1 LCVNLKKK
9 RPSKLIRVLGPA
21 PAVVSR
27 IRGSYRWNVLL
38 KAKTVPQLVKLLRKT
53 LKNFIRDVFIK
64 LDVPEGHAEIIAK
77 VLISSDLRG
86 IDSHGIQ
93 RLKMYYDRI
102 KEGIYNPKTNI
113 KVISDNKATAVLDG
127 GCGMG
132 HVIAYLSMRLAI
144 EKAKKYGIGAVAV
157 RNSTHFGIAGY
168 YSLMA
173 INEGMIGF
181 VTTNTR
187 PSVPPTF
194 GIEPM
199 LGTNPLTYGAP
210 TDEDFPFLI
219 DCATSII
226 QRGKVEVFNRL
237 HKPIPEGLII
247 SSNGNSKTDPDVI
260 LNKLINRS
268 AALLPLGGLGE
279 DTSGHKGY
287 GYATFAEILSSALQD
302 GVYLKDTAGVIENG
316 QKKLKVGHFFLAI
329 NIQNFIPVKKFKKI
343 TGNIMRDLRRSKKAP
358 GKDRIYTAGEK
369 EYYNEVERKKIGIP
383 INKSIQKDIKIIQK
397 ELKLNNYNFPF

>member
-1 LCVNLKKK
+1 MVEQIQEETNLEPSDDIVYMEVNILKD
-9 RPSKLIRVLGPA
+9 
-21 PAVVSR
+21 
-27 IRGSYRWNVLL
+27 
-38 KAKTVPQLVKLLRKT
+38 
-53 LKNFIRDVFIK
+53 FIKDVFIN
-64 LDVPEGHAEIIAK
+64 LDVPEGHAEIITK

-93 RLKMYYDRI
+93 RCKMYYDRI

-113 KVISDNKATAVLDG
+113 KIIRDDKTTAVLDG

-132 HVIAYLSMRLAI
+132 HVIAYLAMRLAI
-144 EKAKKYGIGAVAV
+144 EKAKKYGLGAVAV

-168 YSLMA
+168 YSSMA
-173 INEGMIGF
+173 IKEGMIGF

-187 PSVPPTF
+187 PAVPPTF

-226 QRGKVEVFNRL
+226 QRGKVEVYNRL
-237 HKPIPEGLII
+237 HKPIPDGLII
-247 SSNGNSKTDPDVI
+247 SSNGNSKTDPSVI
-260 LNKLINRS
+260 LNKLVNRS
-268 AALLPLGGLGE
+268 AALLPLGGKGE

-302 GVYLKDTAGVIENG
+302 GIYLKDTAGIVEGG
-316 QKKLKVGHFFLAI
+316 QKRLKVGHFFLAI
-329 NIQNFIPVKKFKKI
+329 NVQNFIPLEKFKEI
-343 TGNIMRDLRRSKKAP
+343 SGNIMRELRSSKKAP
-358 GKDRIYTAGEK
+358 GKNRIYTAGEK
-369 EYYNEVERKKIGIP
+369 EHINEVERKKTGIP
-383 INKSIQKDIKIIQK
+383 LNKSLQKDIKIMQK
-397 ELKLNNYNFPF
+397 ELGLDKYNFPF